1 MKKCFAIVLLSI
13 FMCANTSIGQ
23 LLKFPNLIEHYV
35 DHKKVSGSNSIL
47 FIDYLVL
54 HYSKNVENNLDHQD
68 LPFKTFDTST
78 CSLFVFTNFNYQ
90 ISVVK
95 SWVSTQKIFLYSE
108 SFQSN
113 LIDSIWLP
121 PKIL

>member
-68 LPFKTFDTST
+68 LPFKTFEIS
-78 CSLFVFTNFNYQ
+78 SNVFFLVATTNFQ
-90 ISVVK
+90 IQSVKALISSKQKFFYNK
-95 SWVSTQKIFLYSE
+95 SFKSH
-108 SFQSN
+108 

-121 PKIL
+121 PKLA